1 MGMAVKPRG
10 PGGRGSG
17 ALGPASQAPDTCA
30 PHGQLPEALPAVW
43 SAELRGLTFF
53 HVYLDN
59 LLLADH
65 LGAAAALAAVLGVD
79 ALPLALALDAHGLDL
94 LHHARP
100 DLLDVDLHPAALAQ
114 GTLLHRP
121 LLATDTWGETRERAP
136 GSSADSP
143 SQRAPGQVVGALT
156 WDTKNVWSLD
166 DLTKQGTSRCEH
178 VIASVW
184 GLGVPGLIHYGG
196 FSSRANSW
204 PRGLGAETRR
214 AQPHSA
220 TSGQHA
226 SEVTRYFS

>member
-1 MGMAVKPRG
+1 MKPRG
-10 PGGRGSG
+10 RGGGGCG
-17 ALGPASQAPDTCA
+17 ALGPASQAPDTRA
-30 PHGQLPEALPAVW
+30 PHGQLPEALPAAW

-65 LGAAAALAAVLGVD
+65 LGAAAAVAAVLGVD

-100 DLLDVDLHPAALAQ
+100 DLLDVGLHPAAPAQ

-121 LLATDTWGETRERAP
+121 LLATDTWGETREGAP
-136 GSSADSP
+136 GCSADGP
-143 SQRAPGQVVGALT
+143 SLRAPGQVIGALT
-156 WDTKNVWSLD
+156 QDTEGVRSLD
-166 DLTKQGTSRCEH
+166 DLTKQGASRCEH

-184 GLGVPGLIHYGG
+184 GFGVLGLIHYGG
-196 FSSRANSW
+196 FSSCAYSW
-204 PRGLGAETRR
+204 PRGLDGETRR
-214 AQPHSA
+214 AQPRSA

-226 SEVTRYFS
+226 SEVTRYLS